1 MSKIKITE
9 NKLKQIVAESVK
21 KVLKEGTSR
30 CPDKYFGGYFFEG
43 LGRDINGNPI
53 YCSEHLPL
61 EAKKMLGW
69 RKSPK
74 YGMRGQ
80 ADNWKVCH
88 VLDKLGLPR
97 GNDEEEY
104 YNSLDESRV
113 KKTPESINID
123 GVDYEKTDVKGG
135 GMLHPGFRWKDHET
149 HNPEKSKKF
158 RKRKDGYRYAQSYDG
173 SPRWIHNQ
181 LTTESSY
188 DSNGNFDEVGHEN
201 DIIDSLLFHI
211 DKMTGPVEK
220 EINFLSGVANSS
232 QYRSSE
238 IGREL
243 INLSLKYCRAVYEF
257 EKELKEMKRTGN
269 YK

>member
-1 MSKIKITE
+1 MKIKLTE
-9 NKLKQIVAESVK
+9 NKLKLIVNESIK
-21 KVLKEGTSR
+21 NVLKEGR
-30 CPDKYFGGYFFEG
+30 
-43 LGRDINGNPI
+43 L
-53 YCSEHLPL
+53 
-61 EAKKMLGW
+61 KKI
-69 RKSPK
+69 PK
-74 YGMRGQ
+74 
-80 ADNWKVCH
+80 
-88 VLDKLGLPR
+88 
-97 GNDEEEY
+97 
-104 YNSLDESRV
+104 
-113 KKTPESINID
+113 SINID

-135 GMLHPGFRWKDHET
+135 GMLHPGFRWKDHEM
-149 HNPEKSKKF
+149 HNPEKSKQF

-220 EINFLSGVANSS
+220 EIHFLSGLAISS
-232 QYRSSE
+232 KYRSSE
-238 IGREL
+238 IGRKL
-243 INLSLKYCRAVYEF
+243 INLSLNYCRAVYEL

>member
-9 NKLKQIVAESVK
+9 SKLKQIVNESVK
-21 KVLKEGTSR
+21 KVLKEG
-30 CPDKYFGGYFFEG
+30 K
-43 LGRDINGNPI
+43 
-53 YCSEHLPL
+53 
-61 EAKKMLGW
+61 
-69 RKSPK
+69 
-74 YGMRGQ
+74 
-80 ADNWKVCH
+80 
-88 VLDKLGLPR
+88 
-97 GNDEEEY
+97 
-104 YNSLDESRV
+104 V